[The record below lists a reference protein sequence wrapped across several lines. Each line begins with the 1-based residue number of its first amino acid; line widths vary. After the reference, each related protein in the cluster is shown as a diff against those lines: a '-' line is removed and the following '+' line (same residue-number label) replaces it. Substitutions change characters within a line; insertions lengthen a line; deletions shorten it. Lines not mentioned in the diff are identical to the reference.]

1 MNYLRPALLDLLARD
16 YALGCL
22 QGRARRRFQR
32 LLREQPAAAQAVAGW
47 QQQFDVLADAAPRLR
62 PRDTVWADIEQR
74 LFSPQAAALP
84 KPAWWRT
91 LLSSRALG
99 GVLAGALLAV
109 VVLQQQPG
117 WVGLETAQPGLPASY
132 VGLLTDNAGKPTVL
146 ASSRRHGRELT
157 VKLLQPLAVPPGRVA
172 QLWALPKDG
181 SAPFAVGVVPGQGT
195 ARLKLADSSEK
206 LFFSVSQLAVS
217 FEPAPAAPGG
227 APTGEF
233 VLRGHC
239 VKLW

>member
-16 YALGCL
+16 YALGSL
-22 QGRARRRFQR
+22 HGRARRRFER
-32 LLREQPAAAQAVAGW
+32 VLREQPAAAQAVAGW
-47 QQQFDVLADAAPRLR
+47 QRQFDVLAEAAPRLR
-62 PRDTVWADIEQR
+62 PRDAVWSGIEQR
-74 LFSPQAAALP
+74 LFAPQAVAAA

-91 LLSSRALG
+91 LLSGRVLG
-99 GVLAGALLAV
+99 GVLAGALLGV
-109 VVLQQQPG
+109 VVVQQQPG

-132 VGLLTDNAGKPTVL
+132 VGLLTDSAGKATLL

-157 VKLLQPLAVPPGRVA
+157 VKLLQPLALPPGRVA

-181 SAPFAVGVVPGQGT
+181 SAPFAVGVVPAQGT
-195 ARLKLADSSEK
+195 AKLKLPDSSEK
-206 LFFSVSQLAVS
+206 LFFNVGQLAVS
-217 FEPAPAAPGG
+217 FEAAPAAAG
-227 APTGEF
+227 AQPSSEF